1 MHVISKILNVSLLSA
16 LISACSS
23 TPSSSV
29 QSPITLEQKIRQTT
43 QASLQAFNIPG
54 IAVVAVQDGKIVL
67 AEGFGIRDLV
77 NQQPVTAD
85 TLFGIA
91 SHTKAFTAAAVAQL
105 VEQKKL
111 NWDDKVT
118 QHLPEFRLADAS
130 LSQRITIRDLLSH
143 RTGLGLGAGDL
154 MIWPNTDKTSEQ
166 ILAGAA
172 HLPIAQDLRQGFAYN
187 NLMFV
192 AAGLLIERVSGM
204 PYAQYIAEHF
214 FQPLKMNN
222 SVVGF
227 DNLTPNNTNIAIG
240 NIEYA
245 GEVQRFALDYLQDFA
260 AAGATL
266 SSANDMGNWLLT
278 LLNEGKTADGKQI
291 IAPKQLAQM
300 WQLTTPLPVATR
312 PGQQSTHFRGYGMGW
327 FVKDY
332 HGVKH
337 ISHSGGILG
346 MLSLTTLIPEKNF
359 AITVLSNQQAF
370 QGLTTITEEALE
382 QVLNLP
388 DTDWL
393 ALQSKQYQDFM
404 QHKTSFKL
412 KPVENKTKALALNH
426 YAGKYQDNWYG
437 EVTIA
442 QQADQLHINF
452 AHTEILKG
460 VLEHYDGNTFVVRW
474 NEPLLEADAY
484 IRFTDAGNG
493 NITSATME
501 AIADFTDFSFDF
513 HNLKLD
519 KKR

>member
-1 MHVISKILNVSLLSA
+1 MHAISKILSVSLLSA

-23 TPSSSV
+23 TTSSIVHSD
-29 QSPITLEQKIRQTT
+29 ITLDQKIRDTA

-54 IAVVAVQDGKIVL
+54 LAVVAVQDGKVVL
-67 AEGFGIRDLV
+67 AEGFGIRDLA

-91 SHTKAFTAAAVAQL
+91 SHTKAFTAAAIAQL

-111 NWDDKVT
+111 DWDDKVI
-118 QHLPEFRLADAS
+118 QHLPQFRLVDTH
-130 LSQRITIRDLLSH
+130 LTQTVTIRDLLSH

-166 ILAGAA
+166 ILAGVAQ
-172 HLPIAQDLRQGFAYN
+172 LPIAADLRQRFAYN

-192 AAGLLIERVSGM
+192 SAGLLIERVSGM
-204 PYAQYIAEHF
+204 PYAQYIAENF
-214 FQPLKMNN
+214 FQPLQMDN
-222 SVVGF
+222 SVIGF
-227 DNLTPNNTNIAIG
+227 DNLTPNITNIAIG

-266 SSANDMGNWLLT
+266 SSVNDMGNWLLT

-291 IAPKQLAQM
+291 IAPAQLAQM
-300 WQLTTPLPVATR
+300 WQLTTPLPVAAK
-312 PGQQSTHFRGYGMGW
+312 PGPQATHFRGYGMGW

-337 ISHSGGILG
+337 VSHSGGILG

-382 QVLNLP
+382 DVLNLP

-393 ALQSKQYQDFM
+393 ALQTKQYQAFM
-404 QHKTSFKL
+404 QEKTNFKL
-412 KPVENKTKALALNH
+412 KPVANKTPALTQAH
-426 YAGKYQDNWYG
+426 YAGEYQDSWYG
-437 EVTIA
+437 NVTIS
-442 QQADQLHINF
+442 QQAEQLHISF
-452 AHTEILKG
+452 AHTEMLKG
-460 VLEHYDGNTFVVRW
+460 VLEHYDGDTFIVRW

-484 IRFTDAGNG
+484 IRFSRDNQG
-493 NITSATME
+493 NINSATME

-513 HNLKLD
+513 HNLKLN
-519 KKR
+519 KQP